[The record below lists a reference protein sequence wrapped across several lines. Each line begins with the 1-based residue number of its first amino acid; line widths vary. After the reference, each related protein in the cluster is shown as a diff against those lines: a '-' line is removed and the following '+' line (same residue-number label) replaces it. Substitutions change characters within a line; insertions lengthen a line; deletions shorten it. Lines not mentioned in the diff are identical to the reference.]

1 MSKQACAE
9 DDPRLSGFPCSGNHV
24 PKTRQNQHATWSCC
38 TRCGLRLNY
47 VPKKNM
53 EGQFRHMGP
62 HPNLTRLA
70 LEEIAKTTPAHQVSE
85 RMVTGKLMELKG
97 VQLQKGLTETQAIN
111 MKYKEYLERMGMSN
125 PENDARL
132 SKTKTKGYMD
142 SKTLEET
149 LLSATKEYVET
160 HGLDQLD
167 PNELAQTVRAA
178 ASKAASKAAAKTKI
192 KKEPVDMATASATAS
207 VMTISDEEDDVELVP
222 SKTKEG

>member
-1 MSKQACAE
+1 
-9 DDPRLSGFPCSGNHV
+9 
-24 PKTRQNQHATWSCC
+24 
-38 TRCGLRLNY
+38 
-47 VPKKNM
+47 
-53 EGQFRHMGP
+53 
-62 HPNLTRLA
+62 
-70 LEEIAKTTPAHQVSE
+70 
-85 RMVTGKLMELKG
+85 MVTGKLMELKG

-125 PENDARL
+125 PENDARI
-132 SKTKTKGYMD
+132 SKTKGYMD